1 VKRTVEASGAF
12 HAPYTGVFSMAKKKK
27 DDEVAQAESSDG
39 SIAVNDAWTG
49 MLAVSLLA
57 LVVGSGF
64 LAYDYMQYNDEK
76 GPPQSSKFTTTLPG
90 VPPKVNPPPKVEPK
104 DVAAKDADK
113 KDAAKDADK
122 KDAADKKDPEKKD
135 A

>member
-12 HAPYTGVFSMAKKKK
+12 HAPYVGAFIMAKKKK
-27 DDEVAQAESSDG
+27 DDEEAQPEASDG

-64 LAYDYMQYNDEK
+64 LAYDYMLYNDDK
-76 GPPQSSKFTTTLPG
+76 PPAVTKFTSTPPG
-90 VPPKVNPPPKVEPK
+90 APPKANPPPPKVEPK
-104 DVAAKDADK
+104 DAAAKDAAP
-113 KDAAKDADK
+113 KDGADK

>member
-1 VKRTVEASGAF
+1 
-12 HAPYTGVFSMAKKKK
+12 MAKKPK
-27 DDEVAQAESSDG
+27 DDEEAQESSDG

-64 LAYDYMQYNDEK
+64 LAYDYMLYNDDK
-76 GPPQSSKFTTTLPG
+76 GPPAVSKFTSSPPG
-90 VPPKVNPPPKVEPK
+90 APPKANPPPKVEPK
-104 DVAAKDADK
+104 DGGAKDADK

-122 KDAADKKDPEKKD
+122 KDAADKKDPEK
-135 A
+135 